1 MPEHLEKY
9 CYVEFTM
16 PATTVSHC
24 VARSISCANVEEP
37 PEKYVRYLARHEYK
51 VAIEFTQ
58 GQEVAS
64 YLAVTSVPAARPVSP
79 AMSTG
84 SAGGEGNHADLS
96 DSD

>member
-1 MPEHLEKY
+1 
-9 CYVEFTM
+9 M

-24 VARSISCANVEEP
+24 VARSISVSNVEEP

-64 YLAVTSVPAARPVSP
+64 YLAATSVPAARPVSP
-79 AMSTG
+79 AISTG
-84 SAGGEGNHADLS
+84 SAGGDGHNADS
-96 DSD
+96 TDSD